1 MPKHPHP
8 QRKPMFMKQWLYPDL
23 PTSLWKDLLYSALC
37 CFFLCPFFALFFLR
51 RPSWTSELFSAG
63 LFLATYSLLWI
74 SVTFIFSPES
84 SCCCGLLVNH
94 FNCIPLRLRQIQDSQ
109 LWYSVSFSEP
119 KTYLNRCLIPCVQ
132 QVMKEYENG
141 TEVWVIKW
149 ENISSPLWL
158 FILPV
163 GLLSGRKGPA
173 RIWSVFLCPSSWTGV
188 RRGGKWQVA

>member
-1 MPKHPHP
+1 MQLKSP
-8 QRKPMFMKQWLYPDL
+8 W
-23 PTSLWKDLLYSALC
+23 YSAKASPSPKETRVHEAVTLPWSAHI
-37 CFFLCPFFALFFLR
+37 FVKRLALFGSLLFLSLSIFRTFFLR

-94 FNCIPLRLRQIQDSQ
+94 FNCIPLGLRQIQDSQ

-173 RIWSVFLCPSSWTGV
+173 RI
-188 RRGGKWQVA
+188 